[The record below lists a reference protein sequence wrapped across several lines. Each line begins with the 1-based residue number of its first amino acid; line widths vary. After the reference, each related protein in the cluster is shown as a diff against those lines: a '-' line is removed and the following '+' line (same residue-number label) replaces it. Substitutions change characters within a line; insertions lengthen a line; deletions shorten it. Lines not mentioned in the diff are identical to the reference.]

1 VAVTRIT
8 SIVLAVAL
16 AALPPTVRAA
26 SPMQPGT
33 WESTVTIARA
43 GQVPVVSTDRD
54 CVTQK
59 EIDDGTKSMPRPGGD
74 CQLSNVVTDNAA
86 TSYAF
91 ACTTGKATLSGT
103 AEFKIEA
110 TRYDGKVT
118 ATTQTA
124 NGPATALTMTWSAR
138 RVGEC
143 R

>member
-1 VAVTRIT
+1 MAVTRST
-8 SIVLAVAL
+8 LVAAVA
-16 AALPPTVRAA
+16 AALALPAPALGA
-26 SPMQPGT
+26 SPMLPGT
-33 WESTVTIARA
+33 WESTVTIARE
-43 GQVPVVSTDRD
+43 GQVPVESTDRD

-74 CQLSNVVTDNAA
+74 CRLSNVVTDNAA

-91 ACTTGKATLSGT
+91 VCTEGNATLSGT
-103 AEFKIEA
+103 AQFKIEP
-110 TRYDGKVT
+110 TRYDGKIT
-118 ATTQTA
+118 ATTKTA